1 MNIAKA
7 KKSLLRFGKY
17 ILAAVILACMIF
29 AFANTYRLNHSI
41 DEGNRKII
49 LNYTNQVAYRLHDM
63 FERVDISL
71 NELSSKF
78 EETSGCLTQ
87 EELLEQLKHYDETW
101 SMDASG
107 LMYENGENCL
117 SDGAPVLLE
126 SEISLRDVLSYSEK
140 LNISRQ
146 NIYGKD
152 MLVFAKPCRTQ
163 VGGQTVSGIF
173 TAVKLERLEAFLG
186 DYGYGAGSFLAV
198 TQSDGNNIWR
208 QGEDLPY
215 GTGNCLLDL
224 EQMDVSRQDSVL
236 QMKTRM
242 SVSMDGTISYERDA
256 QKYYMAYVPLGVNYW
271 YLLVSARSDSIDLT
285 ELSQQH
291 FFISAM
297 LVAVILVMGL
307 VGIVYLFQRNRSISY
322 HNKQLQIATDLANQ
336 ANAAKRDFLAKVSHE
351 IRTPL
356 NGVIGMISLA
366 QNDCAKRDK
375 CLEHLEKAADS
386 AQYLLAL
393 INDVLD
399 MSQIESGKQKLSEET
414 VDMTALLEE
423 VKSQLEISAR
433 EKGLSAKTNAQTLK
447 HRYFKGDY
455 LRLKQILTNL
465 TTNAVK
471 YTPSG
476 GTIRLEIG
484 EAEKDDGSKVV
495 FRVEDNGEGI
505 APERIEAIFKP
516 FEQASLQRKGGVGL
530 GLSIV
535 RSFVELMGG
544 TISVDSAPG
553 VGSAFQVTLPLPVA
567 SPPGN
572 SPKQQK
578 ESDDLTGLS
587 VLLAE
592 DNEINAEIAIA
603 LLESLGA
610 EVTLANDGN
619 EAVKAFQEAA
629 PGTYQVILMDIQ
641 MPNMNGIEATKAIRA
656 LEREDAA
663 KILIFAMT
671 ANAFKEQQ
679 DEMLKAGMNECM
691 YKPIDIEIV
700 CACIRRWIYAEGG
713 AV

>member
-1 MNIAKA
+1 MNIAKT

-17 ILAAVILACMIF
+17 ILAAVVLVCMIF
-29 AFANTYRLNHSI
+29 AFVNTHRLNRSI

-71 NELSSKF
+71 NELSSELEK
-78 EETSGCLTQ
+78 TDDYLTQ

-107 LMYENGENCL
+107 LMYENGENRL
-117 SDGAPVLLE
+117 SDGTPVLLE
-126 SEISLRDVLSYSEK
+126 SEISLQDVLSYSEQ

-146 NIYGKD
+146 NINGEV

-163 VGGQTVSGIF
+163 VGGQMVSGIF
-173 TAVKLERLEAFLG
+173 TAIKLERLEEFLG
-186 DYGYGAGSFLAV
+186 DYGYGEGSFLAV
-198 TQSDGNNIWR
+198 AQSDGNNIWR
-208 QGEDLPY
+208 QGEELPY

-242 SVSMDGTISYERDA
+242 SVAMDGTISYERDA
-256 QKYYMAYVPLGVNYW
+256 QKYYMAYVPLSVNYW

-291 FFISAM
+291 FLISAL
-297 LVAVILVMGL
+297 LVAAILVMGL
-307 VGIVYLFQRNRSISY
+307 IGIIYLFQRNRSISR
-322 HNKQLQIATDLANQ
+322 HNEQLRIATEQANQ

-356 NGVIGMISLA
+356 NGVMGMISLA
-366 QNDCAKRDK
+366 QKDYVKQDK

-399 MSQIESGKQKLSEET
+399 MSQIESGKQKLTEET
-414 VDMTALLEE
+414 VDMDMLLGE
-423 VKSQLEISAR
+423 VRTYLETDVLEKGISIEISTAA
-433 EKGLSAKTNAQTLK
+433 LQ
-447 HRYFKGDY
+447 HRYFRGDY
-455 LRLKQILTNL
+455 LRIKQILINL

-471 YTPSG
+471 YTPPEG
-476 GTIRLEIG
+476 RIRLEIDEMG
-484 EAEKDDGSKVV
+484 DDSSQQVI
-495 FRVEDNGEGI
+495 FRIEDNGEGI
-505 APERIEAIFKP
+505 APEQKEEIFKP
-516 FEQASLQRKGGVGL
+516 FEQASRRHKGGVGL

-544 TISVDSAPG
+544 RIVVESEPG
-553 VGSAFQVTLPLPVA
+553 KGSTFTVTLPLPA
-567 SPPGN
+567 AEPPGD
-572 SPKQQK
+572 SLEEEKA
-578 ESDDLTGLS
+578 DLKGITI
-587 VLLAE
+587 LLAE
-592 DNEINAEIAIA
+592 DNEINAEIALA
-603 LLESLGA
+603 LLESMGA
-610 EVTLANDGN
+610 GVILARDGD

-641 MPNMNGIEATKAIRA
+641 MPKMNGIEAAKAIRG
-656 LEREDAA
+656 LDHPDAA
-663 KILIFAMT
+663 GILIFAVT
-671 ANAFKEQQ
+671 ANAFKEQK
-679 DEMLKAGMNECM
+679 DEILRAGMNECM
-691 YKPIDIEIV
+691 YKPIDIEKV
-700 CACIRRWIYAEGG
+700 CACIRRWIHEE
-713 AV
+713 

>member
-7 KKSLLRFGKY
+7 KNTLLRFGKY
-17 ILAAVILACMIF
+17 ILIAVVLVCMIF
-29 AFANTYRLNHSI
+29 AFANTHRLNRSI
-41 DEGNRKII
+41 DGGNRKII
-49 LNYTNQVAYRLHDM
+49 LNYANQVAYRLHDM

-71 NELSSKF
+71 NELSGEF
-78 EETSGCLTQ
+78 EEADDYLTQ

-101 SMDASG
+101 GMDASG
-107 LMYENGENCL
+107 LMYESGENCL
-117 SDGAPVLLE
+117 STGAPVLLE
-126 SEISLRDVLSYSEK
+126 SEISLRDVLSYSEQ

-146 NIYGKD
+146 NMDGKD

-163 VGGQTVSGIF
+163 VGGQTLSGVF
-173 TAVKLERLEAFLG
+173 TAIKLERLEEFLG

-198 TQSDGNNIWR
+198 TQSDGKNIWR

-215 GTGNCLLDL
+215 GTGNCFLDL
-224 EQMDVSRQDSVL
+224 GQMDVSQQDTVL

-242 SVSMDGTISYERDA
+242 SVAMDGTISYERDA
-256 QKYYMAYVPLGVNYW
+256 QKYYMAYVPLDVNYW

-291 FFISAM
+291 FFISAL

-307 VGIVYLFQRNRSISY
+307 IGIIYLFQRNRSISR
-322 HNKQLQIATDLANQ
+322 HNEQLQIATDLANQ

-356 NGVIGMISLA
+356 NGVMGMITLA
-366 QNDCAKRDK
+366 KNDYQDHGK
-375 CLEHLEKAADS
+375 CLEHLDKASAS

-414 VDMTALLEE
+414 VDMTALLKE
-423 VKSQLEISAR
+423 VKSQMEISAR
-433 EKGLSAKTNAQTLK
+433 EKGLSAETNAQTLK

-471 YTPSG
+471 YTPAG

-484 EAEKDDGSKVV
+484 EAEKDDGSTVV

-505 APERIEAIFKP
+505 APEQMEAIFKP

-544 TISVDSAPG
+544 TISVDSEPG
-553 VGSAFQVTLPLPVA
+553 VGSAFQVMLPLPAA
-567 SPPGN
+567 SPPEN
-572 SPKQQK
+572 TPEQQM

-592 DNEINAEIAIA
+592 DNEINAEIAVA
-603 LLESLGA
+603 LLESKGA
-610 EVTLANDGN
+610 RVTCAPDGK
-619 EAVKAFQEAA
+619 EAVAVFEQAA
-629 PGTYQVILMDIQ
+629 PGTYQVVLMDIQ

-656 LEREDAA
+656 LERPDAA
-663 KILIFAMT
+663 NILIFALT

-679 DEMLKAGMNECM
+679 DEMLGAGMNDCL
-691 YKPIDIEIV
+691 YKPIDIEKV
-700 CACIRRWIYAEGG
+700 CACIKRWTHSEGG
-713 AV
+713 VV

>member
-1 MNIAKA
+1 MIIAKA

-17 ILAAVILACMIF
+17 ILAAVILVCMIF

-49 LNYTNQVAYRLHDM
+49 LNYANQVAYRLHDM

-78 EETSGCLTQ
+78 EETSGYLTQ

-117 SDGAPVLLE
+117 SGGAPVLME
-126 SEISLRDVLSYSEK
+126 NEISLRDVLSYSEQ

-146 NIYGKD
+146 NIDGED

-163 VGGQTVSGIF
+163 VGGQTVSGVF
-173 TAVKLERLEAFLG
+173 TAIKLERLKEFLG

-224 EQMDVSRQDSVL
+224 EQMDVSQQDSVL
-236 QMKTRM
+236 QMRTRM

-307 VGIVYLFQRNRSISY
+307 VGIVYLFQRNRSISR

-336 ANAAKRDFLAKVSHE
+336 ANAVKRDFLAKISHE

-386 AQYLLAL
+386 AQYLLSL

-399 MSQIESGKQKLSEET
+399 MSQIESGKQKLTVET
-414 VDMTALLEE
+414 VDMHMLLRE
-423 VKSQLEISAR
+423 VQTYLEAGAQEKAISIEISTA
-433 EKGLSAKTNAQTLK
+433 TLR

-455 LRLKQILTNL
+455 LRIKQILINL

-476 GTIRLEIG
+476 GRIRLEIDEMG
-484 EAEKDDGSKVV
+484 DDSSVI

-505 APERIEAIFKP
+505 ASEQKEKIFKP
-516 FEQASLQRKGGVGL
+516 FEQASSQHKSGVGL
-530 GLSIV
+530 GLPIV

-544 TISVDSAPG
+544 QIVVESELG
-553 VGSAFQVTLPLPVA
+553 KGSTFTVALPLTVA
-567 SPPGN
+567 DPPGDFL
-572 SPKQQK
+572 KD
-578 ESDDLTGLS
+578 ERTDLKGITI
-587 VLLAE
+587 LLAE
-592 DNEINAEIAIA
+592 DNEINAEIALA
-603 LLESLGA
+603 LLGSLGA
-610 EVTLANDGN
+610 EVTLARDGD
-619 EAVKAFQEAA
+619 EVVKAFQEAA

-641 MPNMNGIEATKAIRA
+641 MPKMNGIEATKAIRS
-656 LEREDAA
+656 LDHTDAA
-663 KILIFAMT
+663 GILIFAMT

-679 DEMLKAGMNECM
+679 DEMLRAGMNECM
-691 YKPIDIEIV
+691 YKPIDIEKV
-700 CACIRRWIYAEGG
+700 CACIRRWVHEE
-713 AV
+713 

>member
-1 MNIAKA
+1 MNISKA

-17 ILAAVILACMIF
+17 ILAAVVLVCMIF
-29 AFANTYRLNHSI
+29 AFSNTHRLNRSI
-41 DEGNRKII
+41 DRGNRKII
-49 LNYTNQVAYRLHDM
+49 LNYANQVANRLHDM

-71 NELSSKF
+71 NELSSEL
-78 EETSGCLTQ
+78 EETDNCLTQ
-87 EELLEQLKHYDETW
+87 DELLEQLKHYGETW
-101 SMDASG
+101 SMDVSG

-126 SEISLRDVLSYSEK
+126 NEISLRDVLSYSEQ

-146 NIYGKD
+146 NIDGRD

-163 VGGQTVSGIF
+163 VDGQMASGVF
-173 TAVKLERLEAFLG
+173 TAINLERLEEFLG

-242 SVSMDGTISYERDA
+242 SVAMDGTISYERNA
-256 QKYYMAYVPLGVNYW
+256 QKYYMAYVPLDVNYW

-291 FFISAM
+291 FFISALLM
-297 LVAVILVMGL
+297 AVILVMGL
-307 VGIVYLFQRNRSISY
+307 IGIVYLFQRNRSISR

-336 ANAAKRDFLAKVSHE
+336 ANAAKRDFLAKISHE

-356 NGVIGMISLA
+356 NGVMGMISLA
-366 QNDCAKRDK
+366 QKDYAKRDQ
-375 CLEHLEKAADS
+375 CLEHLDKAAAS

-399 MSQIESGKQKLSEET
+399 MSQIESGKQKLTIET
-414 VDMTALLEE
+414 MDMDMLLDEVQTYLNADAQEKAL
-423 VKSQLEISAR
+423 SIEISTA
-433 EKGLSAKTNAQTLK
+433 TLR

-455 LRLKQILTNL
+455 LRIKQIFINL

-476 GTIRLEIG
+476 GRIRLEVG
-484 EAEKDDGSKVV
+484 EQGDDSTAQVI

-505 APERIEAIFKP
+505 APEQKEEIFKP
-516 FEQASLQRKGGVGL
+516 FEQASRQYKGGVGL
-530 GLSIV
+530 GLPIV

-544 TISVDSAPG
+544 QIMVESQLDK
-553 VGSAFQVTLPLPVA
+553 GSTFTVTLPLPVA
-567 SPPGN
+567 DMPGD
-572 SPKQQK
+572 SLEPEKA
-578 ESDDLTGLS
+578 DLKGITI
-587 VLLAE
+587 LLAE

-610 EVTLANDGN
+610 EVSLVMDGD
-619 EAVKAFQEAA
+619 EAVKVFQKSV

-641 MPNMNGIEATKAIRA
+641 MPRMNGIEATKAIRR
-656 LEREDAA
+656 LDHPDAA
-663 KILIFAMT
+663 GILIFAMT

-679 DEMLKAGMNECM
+679 DEMLQAGMNECT
-691 YKPIDIEIV
+691 YKPIDIEKV
-700 CACIRRWIYAEGG
+700 CACIRRWIHEE
-713 AV
+713 

>member
-17 ILAAVILACMIF
+17 ILAAVILVCMIF

-49 LNYTNQVAYRLHDM
+49 LNYANQVAYRLHDM

-71 NELSSKF
+71 NDLSSKF
-78 EETSGCLTQ
+78 EETSGYLTQ

-107 LMYENGENCL
+107 LMYENGETRL

-146 NIYGKD
+146 NIDGTD

-163 VGGQTVSGIF
+163 VGGQTVSGVF
-173 TAVKLERLEAFLG
+173 TAVKLERLEEFLG

-242 SVSMDGTISYERDA
+242 SVSMDGTIAYERDA

-291 FFISAM
+291 FFISAL

-307 VGIVYLFQRNRSISY
+307 IGIIYLFQRNRSISR
-322 HNKQLQIATDLANQ
+322 HNEQLQIATDLANQ

-356 NGVIGMISLA
+356 NGVMGMITLA
-366 QNDCAKRDK
+366 KNDYQERKK
-375 CLEHLEKAADS
+375 CLEHLDKASAS

-423 VKSQLEISAR
+423 VKSQLEISAL
-433 EKGLSAKTNAQTLK
+433 EKGLSAETNAQTLK

-471 YTPSG
+471 YTPAG

-505 APERIEAIFKP
+505 APERIESIFKP

-535 RSFVELMGG
+535 RCFVELMGG
-544 TISVDSAPG
+544 TISVDSEPG

-567 SPPGN
+567 SPPEN
-572 SPKQQK
+572 SPEQQK
-578 ESDDLTGLS
+578 EPDDLTGLS
-587 VLLAE
+587 ILLAE

-656 LEREDAA
+656 LERPDA
-663 KILIFAMT
+663 KEILIFAMT

-679 DEMLKAGMNECM
+679 DEMLGAGMNDCF
-691 YKPIDIEIV
+691 YKPIDIEKV
-700 CACIRRWIYAEGG
+700 CACIKRWTHAEGG
-713 AV
+713 AE